1 MSSRYFDSDSEEL
14 PDEEYLEEEGYQ
26 TLTEKKPLPRGWF
39 IVPVLLVGIV
49 IVVMVAIWFRGT
61 PENTQAN
68 GRIQQIEDRIIM
80 MEKRLAE
87 LTGIDEKMSSLER
100 DGQAYLQAIER
111 LTRLETTVSMRVER
125 IEQALS
131 TLQAK
136 QTKPQPKTKKVTKP
150 TTIKKESITHVVK
163 SGDTL
168 YAISRRYD
176 TSIDQLRKDNKLNK
190 NSTINPGQKLIINKA
205 P

>member
-1 MSSRYFDSDSEEL
+1 MSSRYFDSDSDNI
-14 PDEEYLEEEGYQ
+14 PDEDFLEEEGYQ

-39 IVPVLLVGIV
+39 VVPALLVGIV
-49 IVVMVAIWFRGT
+49 IVVMIAIWFRGT
-61 PENTQAN
+61 PQNAQSD
-68 GRIQQIEDRIIM
+68 GRIQQIENRILM

-87 LTGIDEKMSSLER
+87 LTGIDEKMSGLER

-111 LTRLETTVSMRVER
+111 LNRLETTVSMRVER
-125 IEQALS
+125 IEKALS
-131 TLQAK
+131 SIQTNQAK
-136 QTKPQPKTKKVTKP
+136 TQPKTKKVAKPATK
-150 TTIKKESITHVVK
+150 KEESITHVVK

-176 TSIDQLRKDNKLNK
+176 ISIDQLRKDNKLNK
-190 NSTINPGQKLIINKA
+190 NSTINPGQKLIIKKA

>member
-1 MSSRYFDSDSEEL
+1 MSSRYFDSDSENL
-14 PDEEYLEEEGYQ
+14 PEEEYLEEEGYQ

-49 IVVMVAIWFRGT
+49 IVVMLAIWFRGA
-61 PENTQAN
+61 PQNTQAD

-87 LTGIDEKMSSLER
+87 LTGIDEKMSGLER

-111 LTRLETTVSMRVER
+111 LNRLETTVSMRVER
-125 IEQALS
+125 VEQALS

-136 QTKPQPKTKKVTKP
+136 QAKPQPRTEKVAKP
-150 TTIKKESITHVVK
+150 TTSKKESITHVVK
-163 SGDTL
+163 TGDTL

-176 TSIDQLRKDNKLNK
+176 ISIDQLRKDNELNK
-190 NSTINPGQKLIINKA
+190 NSTIKPGQKLIINKT

>member
-1 MSSRYFDSDSEEL
+1 MSSRYFDSDSENL

-39 IVPVLLVGIV
+39 IVPVLLAGIV
-49 IVVMVAIWFRGT
+49 IVVMIAIWFRGT
-61 PENTQAN
+61 PQNTQAN

-80 MEKRLAE
+80 IEKRLAE
-87 LTGIDEKMSSLER
+87 LTGIDEKMSGLER

-111 LTRLETTVSMRVER
+111 LNRLETTVSMRVER

-131 TLQAK
+131 TVQAK
-136 QTKPQPKTKKVTKP
+136 QTKPQPKTKKVAKP
-150 TTIKKESITHVVK
+150 PTSKKESITHVVK

-176 TSIDQLRKDNKLNK
+176 ISIDQLRKDNNLNK
-190 NSTINPGQKLIINKA
+190 NTTINPGQKLIIKKA

>member
-1 MSSRYFDSDSEEL
+1 MSSRYFDSDSENL

-39 IVPVLLVGIV
+39 IVPVLLAGIV
-49 IVVMVAIWFRGT
+49 IVVMIAIWFRGT
-61 PENTQAN
+61 PQNTQAN

-80 MEKRLAE
+80 IEKRLAE
-87 LTGIDEKMSSLER
+87 LTGIDEKMSGLER
-100 DGQAYLQAIER
+100 DGQAYLLAIER
-111 LTRLETTVSMRVER
+111 LNRLETTVSMRVER

-131 TLQAK
+131 TVQAK
-136 QTKPQPKTKKVTKP
+136 QTKPQPKTKKVAKP
-150 TTIKKESITHVVK
+150 PTSKKESITHVVK

-176 TSIDQLRKDNKLNK
+176 ISIDQLRKDNNLNK
-190 NSTINPGQKLIINKA
+190 NTTINPGQKLIIKKA